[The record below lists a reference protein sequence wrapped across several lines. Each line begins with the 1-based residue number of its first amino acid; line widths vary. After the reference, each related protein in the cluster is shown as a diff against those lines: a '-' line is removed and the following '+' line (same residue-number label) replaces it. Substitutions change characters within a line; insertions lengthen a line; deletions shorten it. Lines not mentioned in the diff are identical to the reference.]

1 MAVHSILNQNM
12 ICQTFCLFLK
22 SQNMYFFHCTAN
34 SLGIPLE
41 VFNYEV
47 EAGAQLQEVL
57 VLPSAPWEPPSVIH
71 GPNNSLGNR

>member
-57 VLPSAPWEPPSVIH
+57 VLPRGEPLLVIH
-71 GPNNSLGNR
+71 GPNHHLGNR